1 MLTYAFPFKEDS
13 PQLSVHMLR
22 NIACWQMNKLYR
34 SWPQIAM
41 KVIFI
46 CWHSLCLQSQGE
58 RLLSRD
64 NPPEELKQQPLAL
77 GYYVSTAQA
86 NGLPHWF
93 WASCPQ
99 AEKQCPLFLKVPTT
113 MKVWLRM
120 NVKLSGLET
129 EGETQR
135 DTNLKFID
143 LFIDLFIKSSGKLQ
157 KVIQILIT
165 VKLQYFKLLCVS
177 CPQASLHHH
186 ISITQ
191 SDENVSEKTKRA
203 PHPLDSKTTSDV
215 LR

>member
-1 MLTYAFPFKEDS
+1 MFTHNRFISVEKWRVACHKMLTYAFLFKEDS

-113 MKVWLRM
+113 MQVWLRM

-143 LFIDLFIKSSGKLQ
+143 LFIDLFIKSSGKLRKQ
-157 KVIQILIT
+157 SSFSTLNWFVFLARRPLST
-165 VKLQYFKLLCVS
+165 T
-177 CPQASLHHH
+177 
-186 ISITQ
+186 IS
-191 SDENVSEKTKRA
+191 
-203 PHPLDSKTTSDV
+203 P
-215 LR
+215 